1 MATTEGFIF
10 TATIKLN
17 ISVSKYISEK
27 KKYWKTYCGNS
38 KKMLEIDFLF
48 ETFIEKCIF
57 VTFSTLSGSILWKPL
72 SMTDEGS

>member
-1 MATTEGFIF
+1 
-10 TATIKLN
+10 
-17 ISVSKYISEK
+17 
-27 KKYWKTYCGNS
+27 
-38 KKMLEIDFLF
+38 MLEIDFLF

>member
-27 KKYWKTYCGNS
+27 KKI
-38 KKMLEIDFLF
+38 LEDL
-48 ETFIEKCIF
+48 
-57 VTFSTLSGSILWKPL
+57 LWQ
-72 SMTDEGS
+72 